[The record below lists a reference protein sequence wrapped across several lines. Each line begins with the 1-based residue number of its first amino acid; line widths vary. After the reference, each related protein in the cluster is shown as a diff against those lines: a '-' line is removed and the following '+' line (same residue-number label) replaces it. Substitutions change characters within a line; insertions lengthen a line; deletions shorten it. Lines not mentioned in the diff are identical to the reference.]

1 MRHVDIVGDEKSKPA
16 ACKADY
22 NCNQTLRH
30 FGFLHIHIPTTFLW
44 LFQLGVTVLAVVSAF
59 KGKNLPQNNLVLSS
73 EPLICGTIYEWVY
86 GATQVN

>member
-1 MRHVDIVGDEKSKPA
+1 MMKMGSQQHAKP
-16 ACKADY
+16 
-22 NCNQTLRH
+22 TTT
-30 FGFLHIHIPTTFLW
+30 GFLHIHIPTTFLW
-44 LFQLGVTVLAVVSAF
+44 LFQLGVTVLSVVSAF

>member
-1 MRHVDIVGDEKSKPA
+1 MSNNVVSPLFLILPATTSDKISK
-16 ACKADY
+16 
-22 NCNQTLRH
+22 NL
-30 FGFLHIHIPTTFLW
+30 FPTTLLW
-44 LFQLGVTVLAVVSAF
+44 LFQLGVTVLPVVSAF